1 MMDNGLINYFTNGI
15 WRIRLRDLPP
25 VKAFF
30 IRHLRIAVLTVRK
43 ALEDKAT
50 LRASA
55 LTFYS
60 VLSVGPLIA
69 LVLGIAKGFGLQ
81 KRLETEILT
90 QIPAQEQVLNQILG
104 YAKTLLENTQGGVV
118 AGLGV
123 VVLLWSAIKVFYHL
137 KHAFNEIWEV
147 KDPLSWKKTISNYLA
162 FLFLTPLFLLI
173 YSSIPAFVTRQLDEY
188 SSKLFLLDK
197 VSPFIIDLLQFSP
210 YLLVWALFSLVYI
223 VVPNTRVNTRSG
235 IISGVLAGTIYLLVQ
250 WGLVEF
256 QVGVTKYNPIYGSL
270 IALPL
275 LLIWINIGWIILL
288 IGAEYAYAHQ
298 NVDLHEFEP
307 DYTGI
312 SPRFKKVLTL
322 QILHRMVTRF
332 SEGKEPLSAGKFS
345 QQLEIPVL
353 LVQHILNELV
363 DTGLVSLTT
372 ADESRDPAFQPSR
385 DIHRWTIRYIID
397 ALELHGVNRLPVAE
411 TETLK
416 SIIRAVE
423 ELTSEMKQSE
433 ANRLLMNL

>member
-1 MMDNGLINYFTNGI
+1 MESRLINYLTTGI
-15 WRIRLRDLPP
+15 WRIRLRNFPP
-25 VKAFF
+25 VNAFF
-30 IRHLRIAVLTVRK
+30 IRQLRIVVLTVRK
-43 ALEDKAT
+43 ALEDKAS

-90 QIPAQEQVLNQILG
+90 QIPAQEEVLKQILG

-118 AGLGV
+118 AGVGV
-123 VVLLWSAIKVFYHL
+123 VVLLWSAVKVFYHL
-137 KHAFNEIWEV
+137 EHAFNEIWQA
-147 KDPLSWKKTISNYLA
+147 KDPRSWKKTISNYLA

-173 YSSIPAFVTRQLDEY
+173 YSSIPAFVARQLDEY
-188 SSKLFLLDK
+188 SSKLSLLAK

-210 YLLVWALFSLVYI
+210 YLLVWALFSLVY
-223 VVPNTRVNTRSG
+223 VVIPNTRVIPRAG
-235 IISGVLAGTIYLLVQ
+235 IISGVLAGTVYLLVQ

-256 QVGVTKYNPIYGSL
+256 QVGVTMYNPVYGSL

-307 DYTGI
+307 DFVNI
-312 SPRFKKVLTL
+312 SPHYKKVLTL
-322 QILHRMVTRF
+322 QILHRLVLQF
-332 SEGKEPLSAGKFS
+332 SNGDPPLNTSQIS
-345 QQLEIPVL
+345 QQLEIPVRL
-353 LVQHILNELV
+353 TQQIMGELKAA
-363 DTGLVSLTT
+363 GLVSLMSVNE
-372 ADESRDPAFQPSR
+372 DREPAYQPSS
-385 DIHRWTIRYIID
+385 DIHRWTIKFVTD
-397 ALELHGVNRLPVAE
+397 ALEKRGVNQLPVAQ
-411 TETLK
+411 TDTLK
-416 SIIRAVE
+416 AIESALD
-423 ELTSEMKQSE
+423 ELGSVMDGSD
-433 ANRLLMNL
+433 ANRLLLKI

>member
-1 MMDNGLINYFTNGI
+1 MESRLINYLTTGI
-15 WRIRLRDLPP
+15 WRIRLRNFPP
-25 VKAFF
+25 VNAFF
-30 IRHLRIAVLTVRK
+30 IRQLRIVVLTVRK
-43 ALEDKAT
+43 ALEDKAS

-90 QIPAQEQVLNQILG
+90 QIPAQEEVLKQILG

-118 AGLGV
+118 AGVGV
-123 VVLLWSAIKVFYHL
+123 VVLLWSAVKVFYHL
-137 KHAFNEIWEV
+137 EHAFNEIWQV
-147 KDPLSWKKTISNYLA
+147 KDSRSWKKTISNYLA

-173 YSSIPAFVTRQLDEY
+173 YSSIPAFVARQLDEY
-188 SSKLFLLDK
+188 SSKLSLLAK

-210 YLLVWALFSLVYI
+210 YLLVWALFSLVY
-223 VVPNTRVNTRSG
+223 VVIPNTRVIPRAG
-235 IISGVLAGTIYLLVQ
+235 IISGVLAGTVYLLVQ

-256 QVGVTKYNPIYGSL
+256 QVGVTMYNPVYGSL

-307 DYTGI
+307 DFVNI
-312 SPRFKKVLTL
+312 SPHYKKVLTL
-322 QILHRMVTRF
+322 QILHRLVLQF
-332 SEGKEPLSAGKFS
+332 SNGDPPLNTSQIS
-345 QQLEIPVL
+345 QQLEIPVRL
-353 LVQHILNELV
+353 TQQIMGELKAA
-363 DTGLVSLTT
+363 GLVSLMSVNE
-372 ADESRDPAFQPSR
+372 DREPAYQPSS
-385 DIHRWTIRYIID
+385 DIHRWTIKFVTD
-397 ALELHGVNRLPVAE
+397 ALEKRGVNQLPVAQ
-411 TETLK
+411 TDTLK
-416 SIIRAVE
+416 AIESALD
-423 ELTSEMKQSE
+423 ELGSVMDGSD
-433 ANRLLMNL
+433 ANRLLLKI

>member
-1 MMDNGLINYFTNGI
+1 MGNRLINYLSTGI
-15 WRIRLRDLPP
+15 WRIRLRNVPP
-25 VKAFF
+25 VKAHF
-30 IRHLRIAVLTVRK
+30 IRQLRIVVLTVRK
-43 ALEDKAT
+43 ALEDKAS

-81 KRLETEILT
+81 KRLETEMLT
-90 QIPAQEQVLNQILG
+90 KIPAQEEVLKQILG

-118 AGLGV
+118 AGMGV

-137 KHAFNEIWEV
+137 EQAFNEIWQV
-147 KDPLSWKKTISNYLA
+147 KDPRSWKKTISNYLA

-188 SSKLFLLDK
+188 SSKLSLLAK
-197 VSPFIIDLLQFSP
+197 VSPFIIDLLQLSP
-210 YLLVWALFSLVYI
+210 YLLVWALFSLVY
-223 VVPNTRVNTRSG
+223 VVIPNTRVMPRAA
-235 IISGVLAGTIYLLVQ
+235 IISGVLAGTVYLLVQ

-256 QVGVTKYNPIYGSL
+256 QVGVTKYNPVYGSL

-307 DYTGI
+307 DFVNI
-312 SPRFKKVLTL
+312 SPHYKKVLTL
-322 QILHRMVTRF
+322 QILHRLVLQF
-332 SEGKEPLSAGKFS
+332 SNGDPSLNTSQIS
-345 QQLEIPVL
+345 QQLEIPVRL
-353 LVQHILNELV
+353 TQQIMGELKAA
-363 DTGLVSLTT
+363 GLVSLMSVN
-372 ADESRDPAFQPSR
+372 DDREPAYQPSS
-385 DIHRWTIRYIID
+385 DIHRWTIKFVTD
-397 ALELHGVNRLPVAE
+397 ALEQRGVNQLPVAQ
-411 TETLK
+411 TDTLK
-416 SIIRAVE
+416 AIENALD
-423 ELTSEMKQSE
+423 ELGSVMDGSD
-433 ANRLLMNL
+433 ANRLLLKI

>member
-1 MMDNGLINYFTNGI
+1 MENSLLNYLTTGI
-15 WRIRLRDLPP
+15 WRIRLRNVPP

-30 IRHLRIAVLTVRK
+30 IRQLRIVVLTVRK
-43 ALEDKAT
+43 ALDDNAA

-90 QIPAQEQVLNQILG
+90 QIPAQEEVLKQILG

-118 AGLGV
+118 AGVGV
-123 VVLLWSAIKVFYHL
+123 VVLLWSAVKVFYHL
-137 KHAFNEIWEV
+137 EHAFNEIWQV
-147 KDPLSWKKTISNYLA
+147 KDSRSWKKTISNYLA

-173 YSSIPAFVTRQLDEY
+173 YSSIPAFVTSQLDEY

-197 VSPFIIDLLQFSP
+197 VSPLIIDLLQFSP
-210 YLLVWALFSLVYI
+210 YLLVWALFSLIYVFI
-223 VVPNTRVNTRSG
+223 PNTRVMPRTG
-235 IISGVLAGTIYLLVQ
+235 IISGVLAGTVYLLVQ

-256 QVGVTKYNPIYGSL
+256 QVGVTKYNPVYGSL

-288 IGAEYAYAHQ
+288 IGTEYAYAHQ

-307 DYTGI
+307 DFANI
-312 SPRFKKVLTL
+312 SPHYKKVLTL
-322 QILHRMVTRF
+322 QILHRLVLQF
-332 SEGKEPLSAGKFS
+332 SNGDAPLDTSQIS
-345 QQLEIPVL
+345 QQLEIPVRL
-353 LVQHILNELV
+353 TQQIMGEL
-363 DTGLVSLTT
+363 TAAGLVLPVSMNE
-372 ADESRDPAFQPSR
+372 DRVPAYQPSS
-385 DIHRWTIRYIID
+385 DIHRWTIKFVTD
-397 ALELHGVNRLPVAE
+397 ALEQRGVNQLPVAQ
-411 TETLK
+411 TDTLK
-416 SIIRAVE
+416 AIEDALD
-423 ELTSEMKQSE
+423 ELGSVMDGSE
-433 ANRLLMNL
+433 ANRLLLKI